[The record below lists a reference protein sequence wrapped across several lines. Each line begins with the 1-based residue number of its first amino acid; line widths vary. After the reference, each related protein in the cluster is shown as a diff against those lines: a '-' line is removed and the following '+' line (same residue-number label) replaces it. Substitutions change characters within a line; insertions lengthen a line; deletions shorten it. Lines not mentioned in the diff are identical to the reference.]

1 MQHFTLDRAFKANDE
16 YSESGSGNPEPC
28 RGLYPLQGK
37 TLTVIEV
44 HLRPDGTKSSATR
57 SVFTVVKATGTELV
71 VADEAGRP
79 WELSRARND

>member
-1 MQHFTLDRAFKANDE
+1 MQHFTLDRTFKANGE
-16 YSESGSGNPEPC
+16 YSETGSCNPEPC
-28 RGLYPLQGK
+28 RSLYPLQGK

-44 HLRPDGTKSSATR
+44 HLRPDGTKSSVTR

-79 WELSRARND
+79 WELSRAGSE